1 MSEQQSFYP
10 ESRKPDPPP
19 RPQGFLPDE
28 SAETGNPGDLGGG
41 YNDLNAGRLK
51 PKPKNPHWPTDESKT
66 IGKIGLQNARK
77 ALEEANQPKPTDDLS
92 S

>member
-1 MSEQQSFYP
+1 MSEQNRFYP

-41 YNDLNAGRLK
+41 YNDLNAGRLR
-51 PKPKNPHWPTDESKT
+51 PQEPANPYVLDEETKR
-66 IGKIGLQNARK
+66 IGREGVRK
-77 ALEEANQPKPTDDLS
+77 AKDVLRNINPENRPPD
-92 S
+92 

>member
-1 MSEQQSFYP
+1 MSEQNRFYP

-41 YNDLNAGRLK
+41 YNDLNAGRLR
-51 PKPKNPHWPTDESKT
+51 PKPKNPHWPDKHTRE
-66 IGKIGLQNARK
+66 IGLEGVRK
-77 ALEEANQPKPTDDLS
+77 TKQVLEGSRPEENTH
-92 S
+92 